1 MTARVGR
8 LAGAIL
14 LESGGGFFLI
24 GNPKEPC
31 DWAKAGFVAPGEID
45 GIARPFIPASQRPE
59 QSRSPQPCPA
69 HSKNA
74 GSGLVELIANRLVIA
89 RNGSVSDRLWRLILK
104 DSGAEIDAT
113 WLAGIPDDI
122 WAIVRD
128 TVLKCS

>member
-14 LESGGGFFLI
+14 LESGGAFFLI

-31 DWAKAGFVAPGEID
+31 DWAQAGFVEPGEID
-45 GIARPFIPASQRPE
+45 ARARSFMPLMATGAVRIAP
-59 QSRSPQPCPA
+59 PCLRIE
-69 HSKNA
+69 NA
-74 GSGLVELIANRLVIA
+74 GAGLAELIANRFVIA
-89 RNGSVSDRLWRLILK
+89 RNGSVSDRLWRLIVK
-104 DSGAEIDAT
+104 DSAAEIDAT
-113 WLAGIPDDI
+113 WLAGMPDEI

>member
-14 LESGGGFFLI
+14 LESGGEFFLI

-31 DWAKAGFVAPGEID
+31 DWAKAGFVEPMEID
-45 GIARPFIPASQRPE
+45 ARARPFIPLAATRAVQIAS
-59 QSRSPQPCPA
+59 PCLLIE
-69 HSKNA
+69 NA
-74 GSGLVELIANRLVIA
+74 SSGLVELIASRFVIS
-89 RNGSVSDRLWRLILK
+89 RNGSVSDRLWRLIVK
-104 DSGAEIDAT
+104 DNRDEIGAT
-113 WLAGIPDDI
+113 WLAAIPDEV